1 VKNKYII
8 LIIFLLSVNN
18 VFAQRDSTIYYM
30 DANGNIA
37 SSKDSADFKLIIL
50 PPNNAIN
57 KNAAVIKA
65 YSFDG
70 KLKFITGSLT
80 EKFPLNLQ
88 GDFTDYYPNG
98 NKKRLRHFEKGEELP
113 GATLWYENGNL
124 KTETEPAG
132 VHGLSEKNYYE
143 NGQLKLHRIPKGLG
157 YYDETEYDTD
167 GKLVRKLE
175 TNDEGRG
182 TETLYYKNG
191 AAKQIRTFLARRLEE
206 KIAAYYPNGKPYFSK
221 ETSPGDDGPITTY
234 VECRDSTGKLLTQKG
249 KGYWTEYSDDFSY
262 KALQGKV
269 ARGMPDSIWN
279 RAYTA
284 TEGEY
289 ETFSHGKKIKSEA
302 YGTSANDSA
311 TFDKAPEF
319 SGGLDGFL
327 NFLARNVRYPATARE
342 QNITGRVI
350 ITFTVEK
357 DGSLTNVAVA
367 RDIGGGCGAEAA
379 RVIRS
384 SPRWI
389 PGTLKGSPVRVKFS
403 VPVSF
408 SISHETMI
416 MH

>member
-1 VKNKYII
+1 
-8 LIIFLLSVNN
+8 
-18 VFAQRDSTIYYM
+18 
-30 DANGNIA
+30 
-37 SSKDSADFKLIIL
+37 KLIIL

-113 GATLWYENGNL
+113 GATLW
-124 KTETEPAG
+124 
-132 VHGLSEKNYYE
+132 YE

-262 KALQGKV
+262 KALQ
-269 ARGMPDSIWN
+269 
-279 RAYTA
+279 
-284 TEGEY
+284 
-289 ETFSHGKKIKSEA
+289 
-302 YGTSANDSA
+302 
-311 TFDKAPEF
+311 
-319 SGGLDGFL
+319 
-327 NFLARNVRYPATARE
+327 
-342 QNITGRVI
+342 
-350 ITFTVEK
+350 
-357 DGSLTNVAVA
+357 
-367 RDIGGGCGAEAA
+367 
-379 RVIRS
+379 
-384 SPRWI
+384 
-389 PGTLKGSPVRVKFS
+389 
-403 VPVSF
+403 
-408 SISHETMI
+408 
-416 MH
+416 